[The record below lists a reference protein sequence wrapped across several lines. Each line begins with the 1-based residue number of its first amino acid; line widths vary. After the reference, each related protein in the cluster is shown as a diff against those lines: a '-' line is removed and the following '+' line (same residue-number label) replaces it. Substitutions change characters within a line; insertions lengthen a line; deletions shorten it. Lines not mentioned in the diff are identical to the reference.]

1 MATLLALIAS
11 VLGAVVPAFFYVL
24 ILRWMDPYEKEPLRL
39 LALAFLW
46 GAVPAIILSLMGEF
60 VLRVPLSALVPSAS
74 TILEAGVVGPVVE
87 EVAKGMVLLFLV
99 LAFQSEFDNALDG
112 IIYGAMVGLGF
123 AMTENMVYFL
133 GAFTRGIPAGF
144 ATIGTR
150 TILFGLNHAFFT
162 ALLGGAI
169 GLARITSR
177 TSLRYLAPPLGLAG
191 AISFHSVHNL
201 GVSLVERTCYLSFL
215 VSVLSDGMGILLIL
229 FIVFMA
235 WRQERRWIVEEL
247 EEEVRSGYLL
257 AEEVPVVAS
266 AARRFTALTRA
277 RREEGWDIYRRLRQF
292 YQAAAELAFK
302 KRQRR
307 LLGQE
312 AGMEA
317 HIGELRSQLR
327 ALRAAGILRP
337 ISAPLCSDC
346 GGEISPGDIF
356 CHLCGVELSD

>member
-1 MATLLALIAS
+1 
-11 VLGAVVPAFFYVL
+11 
-24 ILRWMDPYEKEPLRL
+24 
-39 LALAFLW
+39 
-46 GAVPAIILSLMGEF
+46 MGW
-60 VLRVPLSALVPSAS
+60 
-74 TILEAGVVGPVVE
+74 
-87 EVAKGMVLLFLV
+87 
-99 LAFQSEFDNALDG
+99 
-112 IIYGAMVGLGF
+112 
-123 AMTENMVYFL
+123 
-133 GAFTRGIPAGF
+133 
-144 ATIGTR
+144 
-150 TILFGLNHAFFT
+150 
-162 ALLGGAI
+162 
-169 GLARITSR
+169 
-177 TSLRYLAPPLGLAG
+177 
-191 AISFHSVHNL
+191 
-201 GVSLVERTCYLSFL
+201 
-215 VSVLSDGMGILLIL
+215 